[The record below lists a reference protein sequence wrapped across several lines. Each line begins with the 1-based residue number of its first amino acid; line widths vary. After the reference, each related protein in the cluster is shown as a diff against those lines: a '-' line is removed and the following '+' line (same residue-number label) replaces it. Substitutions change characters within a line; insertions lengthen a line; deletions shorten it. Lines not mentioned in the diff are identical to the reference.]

1 MQNLF
6 GTCVALAL
14 LGGGFALTGD
24 LGWLL
29 GRGLRVI
36 HATDIPARTP
46 PTPVATAPAPASPA
60 PAAPTLPPPVAVPP
74 RRVVGPDRLDL
85 ATTMPG
91 QRILVWLDGAADP
104 LALDV
109 VDPATAA
116 VIIHGGPPR
125 RATIT
130 GGTLVRGTPLRVV
143 GLGLAR
149 GGAPAAAESLG
160 GITGIAAGR

>member
-1 MQNLF
+1 MQNLL

-14 LGGGFALTGD
+14 LAGGFALTGD
-24 LGWLL
+24 LGWLV

-36 HATDIPARTP
+36 HATDIPAGTP
-46 PTPVATAPAPASPA
+46 PTPVAPAPAPDLPAPASPSPR
-60 PAAPTLPPPVAVPP
+60 PAVAVPP

-85 ATTMPG
+85 TTTLPG
-91 QRILVWLDGAADP
+91 QRILVWLDGVADP
-104 LALDV
+104 LAVDV

-116 VIIHGGPPR
+116 VILHGGPPR
-125 RATIT
+125 RATIS

-149 GGAPAAAESLG
+149 GDTPGAAESLG
-160 GITGIAAGR
+160 SIAGIAAGR